1 MHDTP
6 SNTAL
11 SRRGFL
17 KAAALSG
24 AGLAGATT
32 LGGCA
37 PATSSSNSSATS
49 GDDLAAT
56 GEPSFLTAPASID
69 ADEIAETVD
78 TDVLVIGSGIAGAI
92 TASSCTEQGL
102 KVFLVEKAE
111 APRNIGLDYGFV
123 NPGIM
128 AEKNIEPVDVYE
140 VVRDHMEK
148 SCHRCRGDKVYRFM
162 SESGAA
168 GDWYLEK
175 ARGYGFVPEV
185 IAMKSNSDH
194 FKNYVHVVELWPDEG
209 AVADDGDWYAATKA
223 MIANLQQEVVSGGG
237 EYRNLTEAVQLL
249 VDGGRVTG
257 AICKGENGYLQVN
270 AAKGVVLACGDY
282 AADPEMLDYYTAWD
296 FDSFDPDFFI
306 NESTGTGDGHKM
318 GLWAGAA
325 MQPGP
330 HPLMTFMAYA
340 YSYLR
345 VNNLGQRYVNED
357 AGYTGGGNAQLIQ
370 PAAAS
375 WAIWDDKW
383 REELPNQMPY
393 AGGMSW
399 DQDGRRIQDPWTPEG
414 EEELAF
420 SWEIED
426 GLLVQ
431 ANSLEELANV
441 MGLAPEA
448 IETFLATV
456 KRYNE
461 LVDAGDTDFGKRP
474 ELMAKIEQPPF
485 YGLRMNVELGASVS
499 GLITNADSE
508 CLTEAGAVIPGLYA
522 VGNNAGGLFGIDY
535 NEVTIPG
542 ISLGRCVT
550 FGWLLGQHLAK

>member
-24 AGLAGATT
+24 AGLAGATM

-426 GLLVQ
+426 GLPVSYTHLTLPT
-431 ANSLEELANV
+431 NSLV
-441 MGLAPEA
+441 
-448 IETFLATV
+448 
-456 KRYNE
+456 
-461 LVDAGDTDFGKRP
+461 
-474 ELMAKIEQPPF
+474 
-485 YGLRMNVELGASVS
+485 
-499 GLITNADSE
+499 
-508 CLTEAGAVIPGLYA
+508 
-522 VGNNAGGLFGIDY
+522 
-535 NEVTIPG
+535 
-542 ISLGRCVT
+542 
-550 FGWLLGQHLAK
+550 

>member
-1 MHDTP
+1 MENMD
-6 SNTAL
+6 
-11 SRRGFL
+11 RRTFL
-17 KAAALSG
+17 KGG
-24 AGLAGATT
+24 AGLAAGAAL
-32 LGGCA
+32 LGAAGCA
-37 PATSSSNSSATS
+37 PSTPAANDALASTAAGELPADLKESDFEFSIVEREPITEFAAEETYDIVVVGAGCAGVPAVLTAVEEGAKVACLQKEATVSANGNGCSFVVKAHSNPAGIVRWRSDWARLNDWRINNELFNYYVEYAEEAVPWVISQGRS
-49 GDDLAAT
+49 VGI
-56 GEPSFLTAPASID
+56 EPIEFLTDSSI
-69 ADEIAETVD
+69 
-78 TDVLVIGSGIAGAI
+78 
-92 TASSCTEQGL
+92 
-102 KVFLVEKAE
+102 
-111 APRNIGLDYGFV
+111 RY
-123 NPGIM
+123 
-128 AEKNIEPVDVYE
+128 
-140 VVRDHMEK
+140 
-148 SCHRCRGDKVYRFM
+148 
-162 SESGAA
+162 
-168 GDWYLEK
+168 
-175 ARGYGFVPEV
+175 
-185 IAMKSNSDH
+185 
-194 FKNYVHVVELWPDEG
+194 
-209 AVADDGDWYAATKA
+209 DDGGVVAVCDATQASNQDLMVALAQKAA
-223 MIANLQQEVVSGGG
+223 EGGATFYY
-237 EYRNLTEAVQLL
+237 ETPCVQL
-249 VDGGRVTG
+249 VQEEDGTVTG
-257 AICKGENGYLQVN
+257 AIGKQKDGSYVKLN
-270 AAKGVVLACGDY
+270 ATKGVVLAAGDY

-306 NESTGTGDGHKM
+306 NESTGTGDGHKI

-357 AGYTGGGNAQLIQ
+357 TGYTGGGNAQLIQ
-370 PAAAS
+370 PAGAS

-383 REELPNQMPY
+383 REELPAQMPY

-420 SWEIED
+420 SWEIES

-431 ANSLEELANV
+431 ADSLEELAGA

-448 IETFLATV
+448 TDTFLATV

-485 YGLRMNVELGASVS
+485 YGLRMNVELGVSVS